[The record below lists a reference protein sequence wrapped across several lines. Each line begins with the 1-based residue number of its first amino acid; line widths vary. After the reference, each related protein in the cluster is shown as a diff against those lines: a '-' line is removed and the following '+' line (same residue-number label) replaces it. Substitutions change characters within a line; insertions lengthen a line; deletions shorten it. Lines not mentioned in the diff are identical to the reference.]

1 MTGAER
7 EKYIWSRLTAAGLTP
22 AGAAGLMGNL
32 YAESGL
38 NPANLQNTHE
48 KKLGLTDAA
57 YTAAVDAGTYTNFA
71 GDGAGYGLAQWTYK
85 TRKAALLAY
94 VRAAGRSV
102 GDLEAQVGFLL
113 QELAG
118 SYKGV
123 LSTLKSAQDVRT
135 ASDAVLLQ
143 FERPA
148 DQGEAARARRAGYG
162 KTYFD
167 RYAPADTSGLM
178 PSGVFVDKLLAV
190 AGNFKTLYIMGCFGA
205 PMTPEN
211 KARYTKNHA
220 YNTSADQKARINAAS
235 ADTFGFDCV
244 NLIKGIL
251 WGWSGDASKR
261 YGGATYPTAAAFAS
275 GACPDVS
282 ADGMIKICKEVST
295 DFSRIVPGAAVWVK
309 GHIGVYIGDGLA
321 VECTPKWRNKVQVT
335 AVSNIGT
342 KAGYN
347 ARKWTKWGKIP
358 YINYEEEIENM
369 SKEELKALI
378 RETVRE
384 VLDEENP
391 VYKDL
396 KDVPEYWKPTA
407 AALLEAGAVN
417 GGTPVEVCETDLNL
431 RKETLKAVVV
441 AATYHDA
448 REGKQ

>member
-102 GDLEAQVGFLL
+102 GDLETQVGFLL

-178 PSGVFVDKLLAV
+178 PSGVFVDKLLTV
-190 AGNFKTLYIMGCFGA
+190 AGNYKTLYVMGCFGA
-205 PMTPEN
+205 PMTAEN
-211 KARYTKNHA
+211 KKRYTQNHD
-220 YNTSADQKARINAAS
+220 YNKAAARVKMINAAS

-251 WGWSGDASKR
+251 WGWSGDASRR
-261 YGGATYPTAAAFAS
+261 YGGAAYPTAAAVAA

-295 DFSRIVPGAAVWVK
+295 DFSRIVPGAAVWLP

-321 VECTPKWRNKVQVT
+321 VECSPKWRNRVQVT
-335 AVSNIGT
+335 AVSNIGQ

-358 YINYEEEIENM
+358 YIRYEEEIDM
-369 SKEELKALI
+369 SREELKALI

-384 VLDEENP
+384 VLNEENP

-407 AALLEAGAVN
+407 AALLDAGAVN
-417 GGTPVEVCETDLNL
+417 GGTSAEVCATDLNL

-441 AATYHDA
+441 AAAYHDA

>member
-7 EKYIWSRLTAAGLTP
+7 EKYIWNRLTAAGLTP

-38 NPANLQNTHE
+38 NPENLQNTHE

-71 GDGAGYGLAQWTYK
+71 GDGAGYGLAQWTFSK
-85 TRKAALLAY
+85 RKEKLLEY
-94 VRAAGRSV
+94 VRAAGKSI
-102 GDLEAQVGFLL
+102 GDLEAQLGFLL

-118 SYKGV
+118 SFPGV
-123 LSTLKSAQDVRT
+123 LSTLKTAREVRS

-143 FERPA
+143 FERPR
-148 DQGEAARARRAGYG
+148 DQSEAAQARRAGYG

-167 RYAPADTSGLM
+167 RYAPTDTSGLM
-178 PSGVFVDKLLAV
+178 PSGVFVDKLLTV
-190 AGNFKTLYIMGCFGA
+190 AGNYKTLYVMGCFGA
-205 PMTPEN
+205 PMTAEN
-211 KARYTKNHA
+211 KKRYTQNHD
-220 YNTSADQKARINAAS
+220 YNKAAARVKMINAAS

-251 WGWSGDASKR
+251 WGWSGDASRR
-261 YGGATYPTAAAFAS
+261 YGGAAYPTAAAVAA

-295 DFSRIVPGAAVWVK
+295 DFSRIVPGAAVWLP

-321 VECTPKWRNKVQVT
+321 VECSPKWRNRVQVT
-335 AVSNIGT
+335 AVSNIGQ

-358 YINYEEEIENM
+358 SIRYEEEIDM
-369 SKEELKALI
+369 SREELKALI

-384 VLDEENP
+384 VLNEENP

-407 AALLEAGAVN
+407 AALLDAGAVN
-417 GGTPVEVCETDLNL
+417 GGTSAEVCATDLNL

-441 AATYHDA
+441 AAAYHDA

>member
-1 MTGAER
+1 MTVAER

-38 NPANLQNTHE
+38 NPENLQNTHE

-123 LSTLKSAQDVRT
+123 LSILKSAQDTRT

-148 DQGEAARARRAGYG
+148 DQGEVDRARRAGYG
-162 KTYFD
+162 QTYFD
-167 RYAPADTSGLM
+167 RYTQADRATVTENQLRRLVADTIQAWIGAKKGSALHA
-178 PSGVFVDKLLAV
+178 DILAV
-190 AGNFKTLYIMGCFGA
+190 YNGYKPLARGYTMKTTDAYCAATVSAAYIRAGIAAWTGTECGVEKFTLVA
-205 PMTPEN
+205 
-211 KARYTKNHA
+211 KARGIWVEDDAHVPAVGDACVYDWND
-220 YNTSADQKARINAAS
+220 N
-235 ADTFGFDCV
+235 GVGDCV
-244 NLIKGIL
+244 G
-251 WGWSGDASKR
+251 SGDHIGIVTASNGTTFTVTEGNMSGGVVGTRNMKVNAR
-261 YGGATYPTAAAFAS
+261 YIRGYI
-275 GACPDVS
+275 CPD
-282 ADGMIKICKEVST
+282 
-295 DFSRIVPGAAVWVK
+295 FAAIATELSGK
-309 GHIGVYIGDGLA
+309 
-321 VECTPKWRNKVQVT
+321 NK
-335 AVSNIGT
+335 N
-342 KAGYN
+342 
-347 ARKWTKWGKIP
+347 
-358 YINYEEEIENM
+358 EEIESM
-369 SKEELKALI
+369 SKEELKNLI
-378 RETVRE
+378 RETVKE

-396 KDVPEYWKPTA
+396 KDVPEYWRPA
-407 AALLEAGAVN
+407 ASALLDAGAVN
-417 GGTPVEVCETDLNL
+417 GGTPAEVCETDLNL

-441 AATYHDA
+441 AAMYHDA
-448 REGKQ
+448 REGKK

>member
-1 MTGAER
+1 MTVAER

-38 NPANLQNTHE
+38 NPENLQNTHE

-123 LSTLKSAQDVRT
+123 LSTLKSAQDTRT

-148 DQGEAARARRAGYG
+148 DQSEAAQVRRAGYG
-162 KTYFD
+162 QTYFD
-167 RYAPADTSGLM
+167 RYAQAAPANVTENQLRRLVADTIQAWIGAKKGSALHA
-178 PSGVFVDKLLAV
+178 DILAV
-190 AGNFKTLYIMGCFGA
+190 YNGYKPLARGYTMKTTDAYCAATVSAAYIRAGIAAWTGTECGVEKYTLVARARGIWVEDDAHVPAVGDACVYDWNDNGVGDCVGSGDHIGIVTASNGTTFTVTEGNMSGGVVGTRN
-205 PMTPEN
+205 MKVN
-211 KARYTKNHA
+211 ARYI
-220 YNTSADQKARINAAS
+220 R
-235 ADTFGFDCV
+235 GF
-244 NLIKGIL
+244 I
-251 WGWSGDASKR
+251 
-261 YGGATYPTAAAFAS
+261 
-275 GACPDVS
+275 CPD
-282 ADGMIKICKEVST
+282 
-295 DFSRIVPGAAVWVK
+295 FAA
-309 GHIGVYIGDGLA
+309 IAAEL
-321 VECTPKWRNKVQVT
+321 
-335 AVSNIGT
+335 S
-342 KAGYN
+342 
-347 ARKWTKWGKIP
+347 GK
-358 YINYEEEIENM
+358 NESEEIENM
-369 SKEELKALI
+369 SKEELKTLI
-378 RETVRE
+378 RQTVKE

-396 KDVPEYWKPTA
+396 KDVPEYWRPA
-407 AALLEAGAVN
+407 ASALLDAGAVN
-417 GGTPVEVCETDLNL
+417 GGTPAEVCETDLNL

-441 AATYHDA
+441 AAMYHDA
-448 REGKQ
+448 REGKK